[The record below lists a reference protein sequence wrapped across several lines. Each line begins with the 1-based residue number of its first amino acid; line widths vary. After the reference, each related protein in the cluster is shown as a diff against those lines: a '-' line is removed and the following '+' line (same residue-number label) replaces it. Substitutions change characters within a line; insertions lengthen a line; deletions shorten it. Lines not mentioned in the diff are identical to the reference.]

1 MCFGRSK
8 TWMSS
13 NLSFPFGSA
22 GSKLERRLN
31 TPHFQSRTMVRTMR
45 KVGTVAYSTVSSME
59 EEVVVVGIS
68 KQSKLGAGVVVLV
81 LDVEVVAC
89 STKA

>member
-1 MCFGRSK
+1 
-8 TWMSS
+8 MSS

-22 GSKLERRLN
+22 GSKLARLLN
-31 TPHFQSRTMVRTMR
+31 TPHFHSTTMVRMIR
-45 KVGTVAYSTVSSME
+45 NVDPVAYNTISSVE
-59 EEVVVVGIS
+59 EEVVVVGS
-68 KQSKLGAGVVVLV
+68 SRSSELGAGVVVVV